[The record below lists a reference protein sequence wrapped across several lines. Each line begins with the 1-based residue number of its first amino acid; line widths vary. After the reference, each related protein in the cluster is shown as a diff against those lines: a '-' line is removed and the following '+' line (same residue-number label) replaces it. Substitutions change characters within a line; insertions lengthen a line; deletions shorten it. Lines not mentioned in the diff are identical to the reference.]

1 MHQPVNTLSVK
12 LLRPN
17 THYNTLVPLRAA
29 QQATSQKNVS
39 KDATS
44 SKISVSLDSPI
55 NPNTFIARTINMGCI
70 EDEDSTDIQAQY
82 RQVENTKFNEIFKCG
97 QTEDTLCL
105 ICRGKKNSPS
115 KWYFFRLFS
124 IKSR

>member
-1 MHQPVNTLSVK
+1 MHEPLNTLSVK
-12 LLRPN
+12 FLYLNP
-17 THYNTLVPLRAA
+17 HCNTLVPLQAA
-29 QQATSQKNVS
+29 QPATSQKDVS

-44 SKISVSLDSPI
+44 SKISVSFNSLI

-82 RQVENTKFNEIFKCG
+82 QQVENTKFNEIFKCG

-115 KWYFFRLFS
+115 KWFFFRLFF
-124 IKSR
+124 IRSR